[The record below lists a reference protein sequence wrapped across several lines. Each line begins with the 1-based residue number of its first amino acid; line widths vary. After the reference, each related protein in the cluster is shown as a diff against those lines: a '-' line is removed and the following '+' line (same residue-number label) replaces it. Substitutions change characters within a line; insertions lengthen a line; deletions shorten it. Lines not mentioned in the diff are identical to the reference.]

1 MGNGRCGVMFV
12 PVKHCFTFKLRI
24 MKDQKQDKQQQENE
38 SKRRDDIR
46 NSEKANEEQRV
57 NHPGNDRVAKTNRSG
72 MGQQQDS
79 SGHPI
84 NS

>member
-1 MGNGRCGVMFV
+1 
-12 PVKHCFTFKLRI
+12 
-24 MKDQKQDKQQQENE
+24 MKDEKKDKQQQENE

-46 NSEKANEEQRV
+46 NSEKVNEERV

-79 SGHPI
+79 SSHPI